1 MWNCREASHHSK
13 PRYLLQPLCLFFVVL
28 FCLGLVFPRAVN
40 VADFRPLEMSMR
52 EIRSLSWTTNPLE
65 FSKAHLFTVSKPCVT
80 MYAYT
85 HKQYAQARIHIL
97 SRRLKGVRF
106 WAFITIYFASPQTGT
121 NNTSMRIHKEA
132 LYVNSRDISFT
143 HVPVIFPLLSI
154 LSVCF
159 EHFLCQPFWFLCF
172 MLFFFF
178 PQNFFFFFD
187 VFCCCFLWISAFFSG
202 VSVSL
207 ACSFGPC
214 VWFRQ
219 THNER
224 WRFITF
230 PWTHFPIWHPLHQ
243 CLHGTNP
250 SYLNLSPSL
259 T

>member
-172 MLFFFF
+172 MFFFFFPPKLFFFF
-178 PQNFFFFFD
+178 LMFFVV
-187 VFCCCFLWISAFFSG
+187 VFSELVPFSLVCQCLWPVALARVFGSVRPTMRDG
-202 VSVSL
+202 VSL
-207 ACSFGPC
+207 
-214 VWFRQ
+214 
-219 THNER
+219 
-224 WRFITF
+224 
-230 PWTHFPIWHPLHQ
+230 HFPEH
-243 CLHGTNP
+243 T
-250 SYLNLSPSL
+250 SPFDTLCTSVYMEPIL
-259 T
+259 PI